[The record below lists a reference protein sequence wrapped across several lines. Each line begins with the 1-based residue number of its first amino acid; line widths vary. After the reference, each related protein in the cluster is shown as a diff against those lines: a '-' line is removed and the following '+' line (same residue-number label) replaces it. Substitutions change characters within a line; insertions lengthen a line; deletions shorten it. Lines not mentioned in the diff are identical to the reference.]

1 MCLPVGG
8 AVGVV
13 IWGMYGVGVAHCC
26 AAVRWVKSSVCVSP
40 LTDEFIKY
48 RFLPLVP
55 TGRMNLF

>member
-26 AAVRWVKSSVCVSP
+26 AAVRWVESSVCVSP
-40 LTDEFIKY
+40 LTDEFIEY
-48 RFLPLVP
+48 
-55 TGRMNLF
+55 